1 MSLADHLR
9 ELRNR
14 LFISALAI
22 AVASIGGWLIGGFVW
37 DALRAPITTIGEAH
51 NATIN
56 YSDISSAFDLR
67 LQIAV
72 AVGVVAASPVW
83 LYQIMA
89 FIVPGLSGR
98 EKKYVF
104 GFFFSAIPL
113 FLGGCATGWFAVPRV
128 VVLLTSFV
136 PTEDASFI
144 EARTYLSFV
153 LKLVI
158 AIGIGFVLPVFLV
171 LLNFIGILSAKAIIK
186 GWRWAVLL
194 ICLFCAIFTPST
206 DILSMFLLAIPIL
219 MLYFVAAGIAWLH
232 DRQVR
237 RKADQL
243 SAELA

>member
-1 MSLADHLR
+1 MSLAEHLR

-22 AVASIGGWLIGGFVW
+22 AIASIGGWLIGGFVW
-37 DALRAPITTIGEAH
+37 DALRQPIATIGEAH

-72 AVGVVAASPVW
+72 TVGIVAACPVW
-83 LYQIMA
+83 LYQIFA

-104 GFFFSAIPL
+104 GFFFSAVPL
-113 FLGGCATGWFAVPRV
+113 FLAGCATGWFAVPRV
-128 VVLLTSFV
+128 VVLMTSFV
-136 PTEDASFI
+136 PSEDASFI
-144 EARTYLSFV
+144 EARTYLGFV

-171 LLNFIGILSAKAIIK
+171 LLNFIGILTAKAILK

-194 ICLFCAIFTPST
+194 VFLFCAIFTPST
-206 DILSMFLLAIPIL
+206 DIISMFLLAIPIL
-219 MLYFVAAGIAWLH
+219 ALYFVAAGIAWLH
-232 DRQVR
+232 DRSAAR
-237 RKADQL
+237 AADKI